1 MPLQDAGAATAIIII
16 CYFKHKTALYS
27 ISLFL
32 CYRFEDIVVAAQL
45 SHIWRYLP
53 TGRFLFSSGE
63 DPRDKPLRAVRRVF
77 VTPTPT
83 TTEMIVFST
92 KHVTAKYEI
101 IIIIG

>member
-1 MPLQDAGAATAIIII
+1 MPVQLLPLLLSVTSNTKQHYIV
-16 CYFKHKTALYS
+16 
-27 ISLFL
+27 FL
-32 CYRFEDIVVAAQL
+32 CYRFEDVVVAAQL

-77 VTPTPT
+77 VTPTST

-101 IIIIG
+101 IIIG